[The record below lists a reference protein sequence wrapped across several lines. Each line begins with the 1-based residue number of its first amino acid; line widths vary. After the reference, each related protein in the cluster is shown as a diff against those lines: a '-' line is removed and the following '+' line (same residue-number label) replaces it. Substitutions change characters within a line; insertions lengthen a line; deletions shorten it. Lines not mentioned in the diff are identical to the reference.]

1 MTSLPGFKVLLV
13 GDSGTGKTH
22 VSRTLIDAGIQPIA
36 LATENGFRAL
46 APCTD
51 PACEV
56 CKANRN
62 APPIP
67 YKYIP
72 PASNIDTLIE
82 QAQNVMTKSQ
92 SQLAQIV
99 DNKRSADYHQY
110 AELLK
115 SLKEFKDDQGR
126 NWGPVTSWGTDR
138 ALVFDGLTATGI
150 MAMDM
155 FVGRR
160 PLYDKPDY
168 QIAQRNLL
176 NLIIFLTHQ
185 LRTHVIVIA
194 HVDRGLDSL
203 GGTNRV
209 TVNTVGQKLAPEL
222 PSKFDDM
229 IHTEREGR
237 NFKWSTVGTGAVAKA
252 RSLPYGEY
260 KPGYKQIVES
270 WIKAGGVIE
279 KSGEPK

>member
-1 MTSLPGFKVLLV
+1 MTPLPGFKILLV

-22 VSRTLIDAGIQPIA
+22 VTRTLIDAGIQPIA

-46 APCTD
+46 APCLD

-67 YKYIP
+67 YRYIP
-72 PASNIDTLIE
+72 PAGSIDTLIE
-82 QAQNVMTKSQ
+82 QAENVMTKTQ
-92 SQLAQIV
+92 QQLALMR
-99 DNKRSADYHQY
+99 DDKRKADYFQY
-110 AELLK
+110 AEVLK
-115 SLKEFKDDQGR
+115 AVKEFKDDQGR
-126 NWGPVTSWGTDR
+126 NWGSITSWGTDR
-138 ALVFDGLTATGI
+138 ALVFDGLTATGT

-176 NLIIFLTHQ
+176 NFMVFLTHQ
-185 LRTHVIVIA
+185 VRTHVIVLA
-194 HVDRGLDSL
+194 HVGRGEDSL
-203 GGTNRV
+203 EGRNKI
-209 TVNTVGQKLAPEL
+209 TVSTVGQKLAPEL

-229 IHTEREGR
+229 IHADREGR
-237 NFKWSTVGTGAVAKA
+237 TFKWTTIATGAVAKA

-260 KPGYKQIVES
+260 KPGYKQIVDS
-270 WIKAGGVIE
+270 WIKAGGVIG
-279 KSGEPK
+279 KSEEPK